1 MADQF
6 EHAGDMVWIRLA
18 TAFQV
23 RDDRVVEKAV
33 AIPLDLGVVGSQLR
47 EMPQDDTSRQL
58 GLTIVAVID
67 TGGSDGCPPEPFGF
81 GPIASPLRS
90 ERLDAVPLKVRQRT
104 KMLLEL

>member
-1 MADQF
+1 
-6 EHAGDMVWIRLA
+6 
-18 TAFQV
+18 
-23 RDDRVVEKAV
+23 
-33 AIPLDLGVVGSQLR
+33 
-47 EMPQDDTSRQL
+47 MPQDDTSRQL

-81 GPIASPLRS
+81 GPIASPLCS